1 MRGKL
6 IVIEGLDGS
15 GKSTQTEILQ
25 KRLGDVVR
33 FVKFPDYDDPS
44 STLVKMYLRGEF
56 GSSADEVNAYATSL
70 LFTVDRFASFKR
82 HWGDDYL
89 NGRSILCDRYTTSNA
104 VHQMSKMPREEW
116 ETYLDWLYETEFKKV
131 AIPRPDAV
139 IFLDVPVKVSQRL
152 MSERYLGDEGKK
164 DIHEKD
170 VDYLEHCYK
179 CALFAAEY
187 LGWNV
192 IRCTDG
198 ENMRPIDDIADEIF
212 GIVEKALAE

>member
-1 MRGKL
+1 
-6 IVIEGLDGS
+6 
-15 GKSTQTEILQ
+15 
-25 KRLGDVVR
+25 
-33 FVKFPDYDDPS
+33 
-44 STLVKMYLRGEF
+44 
-56 GSSADEVNAYATSL
+56 
-70 LFTVDRFASFKR
+70 
-82 HWGDDYL
+82 
-89 NGRSILCDRYTTSNA
+89 
-104 VHQMSKMPREEW
+104 MPRDEW

-139 IFLDVPVKVSQRL
+139 IFLDVPVNVSQRL

-170 VDYLEHCYK
+170 VDYLEHCYN

-198 ENMRPIDDIADEIF
+198 ENMRPIDDIADEIY